1 MIGYLRERTSFIVVI
16 LVLVGGFIFLA
27 TQGSNT
33 TTSAHTQAA
42 HTPPPV
48 AAMQSPMSRG
58 NANAKVSLIQ
68 YSDFLCPSCSYF
80 TTQVMPTIQQKYI
93 DTGKVK
99 FEFRPMAFIAEGST
113 LADEG
118 AYCAIDQGKFWGY
131 HDAVYEYVWN
141 TAFSKGVD
149 PKTTTILTTPIL
161 DTLASATGL
170 DSTSFSDCL
179 SSNKYAG
186 RVSDATNTANS
197 QGVTSTPYI
206 LVNGKQLTGNPSVQT
221 VEALIES
228 QL

>member
-1 MIGYLRERTSFIVVI
+1 MGEYLKERASFIIVVVVI
-16 LVLVGGFIFLA
+16 IGGFVFLMGHNKGTA
-27 TQGSNT
+27 
-33 TTSAHTQAA
+33 TSAVTHPANVPSPT
-42 HTPPPV
+42 
-48 AAMQSPMSRG
+48 AAMTSPMSRG
-58 NANAKVSLIQ
+58 SKDAKVSLIQ

-99 FEFRPMAFIAEGST
+99 FEFRPIAFIAEGST

-118 AYCAIDQGKFWGY
+118 AYCAIDQGKFWSY
-131 HDAVYEYVWN
+131 HDAVYAYVWN

-149 PKTTTILTTPIL
+149 PKTTTILTSPIL
-161 DTLASATGL
+161 DTLASTIGL
-170 DSTSFSDCL
+170 DSNLFSDCL
-179 SSNKYAG
+179 SSGKYATH
-186 RVSDATNTANS
+186 VSDATNTANT

-206 LVNGKQLTGNPSVQT
+206 LVNGKQLTGNPSIQT

>member
-1 MIGYLRERTSFIVVI
+1 MVEYLKERASFSIVLI
-16 LVLVGGFIFLA
+16 AIIGGFVFLMA
-27 TQGSNT
+27 HGKGTA
-33 TTSAHTQAA
+33 TSAPSQSANAPSPT
-42 HTPPPV
+42 

-58 NANAKVSLIQ
+58 SKTAKVSLIQ

-99 FEFRPMAFIAEGST
+99 FEFRPIAFIAEGST

-118 AYCAIDQGKFWGY
+118 AYCATDQGKFWGY
-131 HDAVYEYVWN
+131 HDAVYAFVWN

-161 DTLASATGL
+161 DTLASTIGL
-170 DSTSFSDCL
+170 DSNAFSDCL
-179 SSNKYAG
+179 SSGKYAA
-186 RVSDATNTANS
+186 RVSDATTTASN